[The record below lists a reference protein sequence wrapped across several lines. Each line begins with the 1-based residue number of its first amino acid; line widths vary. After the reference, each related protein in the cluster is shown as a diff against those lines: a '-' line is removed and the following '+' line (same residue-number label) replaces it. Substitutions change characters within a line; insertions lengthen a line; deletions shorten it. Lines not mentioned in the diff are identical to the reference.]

1 MDMLEV
7 GVTCC
12 PVGGGKE
19 RKGFPTLS
27 YVEARWHFAQW
38 AIASSPLIL
47 SMDLRDTEAT
57 RKVWDIVTN
66 EEILSINQ
74 ACESHGGC

>member
-1 MDMLEV
+1 MFALICRAYLDMLEV

-27 YVEARWHFAQW
+27 YVEARWHFAQPY
-38 AIASSPLIL
+38 SYGEV
-47 SMDLRDTEAT
+47 LR
-57 RKVWDIVTN
+57 
-66 EEILSINQ
+66 
-74 ACESHGGC
+74 